1 MENRIKLTAEQLHFY
16 RKVLN
21 VLIMRFDVETS
32 YVFNTRSKDD
42 YLALVDKVRNH
53 VFAKRTITKKAAQSF
68 GEMFEHAIRYATAD
82 AIFIKHAE
90 LSSLR

>member
-32 YVFNTRSKDD
+32 FVFNSRRKDD

-53 VFAKRTITKKAAQSF
+53 VLAKRTITKKAAQSF
-68 GEMFEHAIRYATAD
+68 GEMFENVIRYATAD
-82 AIFIKHAE
+82 AIFIKHVE
-90 LSSLR
+90 FSSLR